1 MEKTNNENVILSCIE
16 TLGNIKSEKA
26 TSKLISLFRQNYLF
40 DPAIIES
47 LGKIGSPE
55 ILSFLYS
62 IDNKVDLLEKF
73 LIIESLGRIGDEE
86 TYYFLLSE
94 LNESKGPLTWTILKS
109 ISILRNKYNFDIPF
123 DEKMKNLLLEAITE
137 ADEEVKNIAI
147 LMIVD
152 FNDKD
157 SIMVCL
163 RNYGLNE
170 NVMDLLKYKLEQN
183 STFLIRHISEILREQ
198 PTNIT
203 NLVRLVYDII
213 MDQPDIIKNLNNV
226 EFREFVSVL
235 INLLNFPAEE
245 IRILAAEL
253 LFKLDLETAVLFA
266 NILSED
272 ISLWNRM
279 KLIELLVDYNS
290 PNAEEILRNMIGD
303 PEEMVSQ
310 KALEFAKGIEEFN
323 QFRVFR

>member
-1 MEKTNNENVILSCIE
+1 
-16 TLGNIKSEKA
+16 
-26 TSKLISLFRQNYLF
+26 
-40 DPAIIES
+40 
-47 LGKIGSPE
+47 
-55 ILSFLYS
+55 
-62 IDNKVDLLEKF
+62 
-73 LIIESLGRIGDEE
+73 
-86 TYYFLLSE
+86 
-94 LNESKGPLTWTILKS
+94 
-109 ISILRNKYNFDIPF
+109 
-123 DEKMKNLLLEAITE
+123 
-137 ADEEVKNIAI
+137 
-147 LMIVD
+147 MIVD

-235 INLLNFPAEE
+235 INLLNFPDEE

-310 KALEFAKGIEEFN
+310 KALEFDQRNRRI
-323 QFRVFR
+323 